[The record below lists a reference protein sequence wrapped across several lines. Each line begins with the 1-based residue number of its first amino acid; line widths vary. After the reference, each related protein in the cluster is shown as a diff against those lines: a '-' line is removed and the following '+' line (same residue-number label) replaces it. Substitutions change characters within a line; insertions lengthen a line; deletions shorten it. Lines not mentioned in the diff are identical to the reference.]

1 MFLLKVKVGTHIC
14 FSLLFPLSLT
24 FPLMHALGFFL
35 TQAGWVGSSS
45 ASAFPACH
53 CFLMER
59 TFGCSCASGGGLG
72 WNCSVGSLPFFCSDT
87 EWFGWSTTQSQ
98 GWMVKLYM
106 ASTMYEMKSHIL
118 LKDQLQI
125 RAVKEWMPNCSDV
138 GRSESIIR
146 YMASLEGFSQFERGT
161 QTLLSLSGFV
171 YIYL

>member
-1 MFLLKVKVGTHIC
+1 MFLLKVK
-14 FSLLFPLSLT
+14 
-24 FPLMHALGFFL
+24 
-35 TQAGWVGSSS
+35 AGWVGSSS